1 MQEALT
7 ILNSCDQNI
16 FKGFIADITLLNID
30 YIASKQSKEIKEF
43 LKIINKTFSVV
54 GADNDMFTLALDLDN
69 NDLEDNIQY
78 LCSKVSTCDVIV
90 TNDKKF
96 YKGDMKVVSSQ
107 DFVDQYIYTKEY
119 SD

>member
-1 MQEALT
+1 MQEALI
-7 ILNSCDQNI
+7 ILNACDQNI
-16 FKGFIADITLLNID
+16 FRGYIADITLLNID

-43 LKIINKTFSVV
+43 LKIINKSFSVI
-54 GADNDMFTLALDLDN
+54 GADNELFTLALDIDN

-78 LCSKVSTCDVIV
+78 FCAKVSACDVIV

-107 DFVDQYIYTKEY
+107 AFVDQYI
-119 SD
+119 